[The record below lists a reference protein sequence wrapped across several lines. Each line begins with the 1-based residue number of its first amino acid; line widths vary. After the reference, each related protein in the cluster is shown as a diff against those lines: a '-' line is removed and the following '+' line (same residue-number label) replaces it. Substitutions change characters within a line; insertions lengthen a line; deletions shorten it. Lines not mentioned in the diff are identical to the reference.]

1 MAASPVAS
9 GTRSALRLGCST
21 RQALAPE
28 AVAECICCCG
38 VGKAESNIDLLAFVP
53 APAAGLQDD
62 AMFFLPSETARA
74 CGGMGEA
81 ARTINSRS
89 SRSKHLATVRNS
101 YANSSKAALV
111 SSSLVL

>member
-21 RQALAPE
+21 RQALATE

-62 AMFFLPSETARA
+62 AMFFLPSEAARA
-74 CGGMGEA
+74 CGGMG
-81 ARTINSRS
+81 TINSRS